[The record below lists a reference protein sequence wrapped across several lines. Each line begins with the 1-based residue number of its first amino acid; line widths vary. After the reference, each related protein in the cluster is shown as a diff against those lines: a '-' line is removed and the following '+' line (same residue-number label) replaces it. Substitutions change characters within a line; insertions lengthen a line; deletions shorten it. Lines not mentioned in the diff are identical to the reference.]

1 MIMTPKIKWLKILL
15 GVALCLLAVGCM
27 KLALTPEP
35 PPSTESPA
43 TPRVLASL
51 RLTEQGR
58 SLLDKG
64 NPDAAIRVLERA
76 INLNP
81 GSGENYYYL
90 SEGWLQKGEAK
101 QAKEFNHLA
110 EIYLNEYPDWT
121 VRIARQKD
129 RIQELEK

>member
-1 MIMTPKIKWLKILL
+1 MTPKIKWLKILL
-15 GVALCLLAVGCM
+15 TMALCLSSVGCM
-27 KLALTPEP
+27 KSILTSEP
-35 PPSTESPA
+35 PSSQEPFA
-43 TPRVLASL
+43 TPRVLASMQ
-51 RLTEQGR
+51 LTEQGR
-58 SLLDKG
+58 SLLNEGK
-64 NPDAAIRVLERA
+64 PDAAIRAFERA

-110 EIYLNEYPDWT
+110 EIYLSEYPDWT

-129 RIQELEK
+129 RIEELEK

>member
-15 GVALCLLAVGCM
+15 GVALCLPTVGCM
-27 KLALTPEP
+27 KPDLTPEP
-35 PPSTESPA
+35 PPSPESPA

-81 GSGENYYYL
+81 GNGENYYYL

-110 EIYLNEYPDWT
+110 EIYLNEYLDWT

>member
-1 MIMTPKIKWLKILL
+1 MIMTLKIKLLKILL
-15 GVALCLLAVGCM
+15 SVALCLPAVGCM
-27 KLALTPEP
+27 KPALTPELS
-35 PPSTESPA
+35 PSSESPA

-51 RLTEQGR
+51 QLTEQGR
-58 SLLDKG
+58 SLLNKG
-64 NPDAAIRVLERA
+64 KPDAAIRVLERA

-110 EIYLNEYPDWT
+110 EIYLNEYPDWA
-121 VRIARQKD
+121 VRIAKQKD